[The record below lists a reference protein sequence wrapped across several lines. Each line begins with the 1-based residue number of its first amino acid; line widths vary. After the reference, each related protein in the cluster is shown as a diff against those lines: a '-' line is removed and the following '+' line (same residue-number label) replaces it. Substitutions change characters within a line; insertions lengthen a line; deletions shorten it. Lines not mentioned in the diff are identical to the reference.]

1 MHRAGMNPAQRDRHP
16 PDLDRQRI
24 AREEH
29 AAIGQ
34 LDLRPGIKPQRAQA
48 LRFLGDKRGPVD
60 RSDRASWP
68 TGSSSSVTNSRCH
81 SRAAYASRSQ

>member
-60 RSDRASWP
+60 RSDSGLVAHGEFIERHKFP
-68 TGSSSSVTNSRCH
+68 LP
-81 SRAAYASRSQ
+81 